1 MLNFLLFFLDFL
13 LYALLDQWL
22 FYLLLIYFVTLL
34 VSESAL
40 SKRSFFTLF
49 LLLIQDHFLYGRFGL
64 GLVCLLPLVA
74 LAAMMRSIFHR
85 HYMIFSQYVL
95 LVLFFV
101 LDHFLI
107 KKWLFMSDLGGK
119 STMIKISINLIV
131 LSLTF
136 LGRRGNRFSR
146 F

>member
-1 MLNFLLFFLDFL
+1 MLNLLLFFLDFF
-13 LYALLDQWL
+13 LYALFDQWL

-40 SKRSFFTLF
+40 SRRSLYTLF
-49 LLLIQDHFLYGRFGL
+49 LLLVQDHFLYGRFGL
-64 GLVCLLPLVA
+64 GLVCLIPVAA

-85 HYMIFSQYVL
+85 HYMIISQYIL
-95 LVLFFV
+95 LVFFFV

-136 LGRRGNRFSR
+136 LGRRGNRFSP
-146 F
+146 

>member
-1 MLNFLLFFLDFL
+1 MLNLLLFLVDFF
-13 LYALLDQWL
+13 LYALFDQWL
-22 FYLLLIYFVTLL
+22 FYLLLIYFITLL

-40 SKRSFFTLF
+40 SRRSLFTVF

-64 GLVCLLPLVA
+64 GLVCLIPVAA
-74 LAAMMRSIFHR
+74 LAAMMRSIFHS
-85 HYMIFSQYVL
+85 HYMVFSRYAL

-101 LDHFLI
+101 LDHFLF
-107 KKWLFMSDLGGK
+107 KEWLFMSELGGK

-136 LGRRGNRFSR
+136 LGRRGNRF
-146 F
+146 FP